1 VVVASGEAAPAV
13 NALELANASGK
24 RAERNPLDYARLTVP
39 QRLFASA
46 MEREALWRDPNQVGK
61 SFALAWD
68 CHHRCRGTH
77 PYLHVRRPPINV
89 LVIGTSFDQMIP
101 LMRKLWELAPKHE
114 LDPSNGYE
122 PGRGIT
128 GKPPRL
134 VYASGP
140 GKGSVI
146 SFATYAAGASR
157 VAGDTLDLVML
168 DEPPPEEMLGELR
181 PRLLRRRG
189 SLRVAF
195 TPVPDMPD
203 QTWLR
208 KMVIPRGQP
217 MKPGHIREYHNG
229 LISPEHLHPEGYPFP
244 WLDQEDLDN
253 YIAGLL
259 GHERAM
265 RSEGAWDQIV
275 TGRWLT
281 NFTAERNVRHVTLRE
296 LVGWDLRV
304 GLDHG
309 TPGDGRQAA
318 VLLATKDTGTLRP
331 KAVWLDECVNEG
343 FTQPEH
349 DAKGILDMLARN
361 GLTYDNVDHWV
372 GDVPTSSEAFQVIKS
387 NREIRRWMA
396 IHLGRPEAKLKPIPT
411 PDKHKSSLSDGM
423 RLMNTIFG
431 RQDEDGRPDGIVRP
445 CCPWFIKGCEVFDGN
460 LKHPLKD
467 VLDGGRYPLEKAVTQ
482 PVAVLN
488 ARY

>member
-1 VVVASGEAAPAV
+1 
-13 NALELANASGK
+13 
-24 RAERNPLDYARLTVP
+24 
-39 QRLFASA
+39 
-46 MEREALWRDPNQVGK
+46 
-61 SFALAWD
+61 
-68 CHHRCRGTH
+68 
-77 PYLHVRRPPINV
+77 
-89 LVIGTSFDQMIP
+89 
-101 LMRKLWELAPKHE
+101 
-114 LDPSNGYE
+114 
-122 PGRGIT
+122 
-128 GKPPRL
+128 
-134 VYASGP
+134 
-140 GKGSVI
+140 
-146 SFATYAAGASR
+146 
-157 VAGDTLDLVML
+157 
-168 DEPPPEEMLGELR
+168 MLGELR